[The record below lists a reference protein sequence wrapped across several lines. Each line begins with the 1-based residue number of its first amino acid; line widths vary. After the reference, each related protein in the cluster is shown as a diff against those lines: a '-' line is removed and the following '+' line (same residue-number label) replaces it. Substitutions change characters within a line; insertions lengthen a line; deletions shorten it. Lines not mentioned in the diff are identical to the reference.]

1 MLKLKVS
8 RWGNSLAVRL
18 PVKICEMLEISDG
31 DKLILTVKD
40 GEMVLQKDPAVRP
53 LRAEPGGD
61 EEGIQSEVYGRKIEK
76 RKRG

>member
-40 GEMVLQKDPAVRP
+40 GEMVLQKNPAVRP
-53 LRAEPGGD
+53 LKAEPGGD
-61 EEGIQSEVYGRKIEK
+61 EEGIQSETGRKIEEK
-76 RKRG
+76 GK